1 MGERRVYRAGPASKK
16 RLLTGTTN
24 EKREI
29 DMPRQKNFKYFWPE
43 P

>member
-1 MGERRVYRAGPASKK
+1 MGERRVYRACPASKK

-29 DMPRQKNFKYFWPE
+29 DTPGQNISNYF
-43 P
+43 

>member
-1 MGERRVYRAGPASKK
+1 MGERRVYRAGSASKK

-29 DMPRQKNFKYFWPE
+29 DMPGQKKSKIF
-43 P
+43 

>member
-1 MGERRVYRAGPASKK
+1 MVERRIHRPFPASKK

-29 DMPRQKNFKYFWPE
+29 DMPGRKYSNYF
-43 P
+43 